1 MKGQSYLQT
10 IQHDRLQNDCQWRLK
25 IPTVINWTTS
35 TSFFTKCSNCIL
47 LSLLHHS
54 SKP

>member
-25 IPTVINWTTS
+25 IPTVIN
-35 TSFFTKCSNCIL
+35 
-47 LSLLHHS
+47 
-54 SKP
+54 